1 MHATVRSILTAQPQ
15 TKETVT
21 VTDMEAGIEVF
32 SRGTPRSSDVLLVI
46 AEPYFKSLETAG
58 RVKKMADDLN
68 IPNIYVVANKVRTP
82 NEAKVIES
90 FCEKQGLTIIA
101 TIPQDD
107 SFLEAS
113 MVPMSPMDYMPNAV
127 GVQAVMA
134 LAQTLAQRHLNAA

>member
-21 VTDMEAGIEVF
+21 IMDMEAGIEVL
-32 SRGTPRSSDVLLVI
+32 SRGTPSASDILLVI

-58 RVKKMADDLN
+58 RVKKMADDLK
-68 IPNIYVVANKVRTP
+68 IPNVYVVANKVRTP

-113 MVPMSPMDYMPNAV
+113 MLPQSPMDHAPNST
-127 GVQAVMA
+127 GVAAITSLAHAIRDRHMA
-134 LAQTLAQRHLNAA
+134 M